1 MSDRP
6 TEAAGGAPEA
16 GPAAGKAGFAEAV
29 GVLAEERG
37 RAELGASL
45 LKRYAPEDIEGR
57 ALYAQAKA
65 AFDGLIERLLAEL
78 AQGHEPRASAELRAR
93 LDHAAERRLAFS
105 RRVDEALR
113 RALPEGAKP
122 GWEGAVAEA
131 VAKTVGEVVA
141 RLVEGLVGVWR
152 EWRAGGAE
160 RRRDMAARVEAQRWK
175 AWADVS
181 AA

>member
-1 MSDRP
+1 MSDQP
-6 TEAAGGAPEA
+6 TGPAEGAPEA
-16 GPAAGKAGFAEAV
+16 GPVAGKAGFTEAV

-37 RAELGASL
+37 LAEHGASL
-45 LKRYAPEDIEGR
+45 LKRHAPEDIEAR

-78 AQGHEPRASAELRAR
+78 AQGHEPKASVELRAR

-113 RALPEGAKP
+113 RALPEGAKE
-122 GWEGAVAEA
+122 GWEEA
-131 VAKTVGEVVA
+131 VARTAGEVVA
-141 RLVEGLVGVWR
+141 RLLEGLVGAWR

-160 RRRDMAARVEAQRWK
+160 RRRDMAARVEAQRWRG
-175 AWADVS
+175 WADIP

>member
-1 MSDRP
+1 M
-6 TEAAGGAPEA
+6 EATPEA
-16 GPAAGKAGFAEAV
+16 GPAAGKAGFAESV

-37 RAELGASL
+37 LAEHGASL
-45 LKRYAPEDIEGR
+45 LKRYAPEDMEGR

-65 AFDGLIERLLAEL
+65 AFDGLIERLLADL
-78 AQGHEPRASAELRAR
+78 AQGHEPRASAELRTR

-113 RALPEGAKP
+113 RVLPEGAKE
-122 GWEGAVAEA
+122 GWEEA
-131 VAKTVGEVVA
+131 VARTAGEVVA
-141 RLVEGLVGVWR
+141 RLFEGLAGVWR
-152 EWRAGGAE
+152 KWRAGGAE